1 MAEAEIKRTI
11 PSKFLTKEVMKD
23 GWTET
28 CSPEYQDAIEE
39 IVIRY
44 GGTLW

>member
-1 MAEAEIKRTI
+1 MAGH
-11 PSKFLTKEVMKD
+11 EVMKD